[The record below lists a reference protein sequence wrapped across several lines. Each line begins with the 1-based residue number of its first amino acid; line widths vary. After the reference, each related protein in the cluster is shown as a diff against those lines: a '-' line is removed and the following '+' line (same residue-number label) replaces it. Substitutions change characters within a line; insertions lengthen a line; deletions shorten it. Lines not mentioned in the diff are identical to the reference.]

1 MGRRETYH
9 ARLKGNLYMR
19 ETIPLRKTKVC
30 CLSLFLLALCLLPS
44 QQVRADGGAPD
55 LAYVAGAAQ
64 GLGIVD
70 VAQQKLTQKFD
81 VAGDPHMILLSP
93 DGRLL
98 YTTEAAADRVVAL
111 AAKTGQVI
119 CSYAFPG
126 HPSLLALSTDGT
138 VLYAAGENETTIV
151 ALNAQTCQLQHSF
164 QNAEPVSW
172 LASTL
177 SDAQSNQLWVAGTTS
192 VSVVDEQWQLIASIA
207 VTGGPRFISLPN
219 SLTAYVATRQGTID
233 AIDMSTFQVFDT
245 IDLGGTFGP
254 MDFDAATEEIY
265 VPDMQHNQI
274 DVIASLLDGSPFPPE
289 PEQVI
294 HLNGVPESIAITYD
308 GQLGF
313 VALSDGRIA
322 MLDIPGRSLAATIPV
337 GGQPHFIVTG
347 PYPPASIPT
356 PILQQENTAPPVIL
370 LLAST
375 GVLAIGALIGAFW
388 LIRAQRKK
396 RTSR

>member
-1 MGRRETYH
+1 M
-9 ARLKGNLYMR
+9 
-19 ETIPLRKTKVC
+19 RKTNSLVKIKVC
-30 CLSLFLLALCLLPS
+30 CLSLFLLALCAFPT
-44 QQVRADGGAPD
+44 QQVHADGGAPD

-64 GLGIVD
+64 GIGIVN
-70 VAQQKLTQKFD
+70 VAQQKLAQKFA
-81 VAGDPHMILLSP
+81 VAGDPRMILLSL
-93 DGRLL
+93 DGSLL
-98 YTTEAAADRVVAL
+98 YATQSAAGRVVAL
-111 AAKTGQVI
+111 AAKTGQII

-126 HPSLLALSTDGT
+126 HPSLLALSPDGT

-164 QNAEPVSW
+164 QNAEPIAW
-172 LASTL
+172 LAS
-177 SDAQSNQLWVAGTTS
+177 SPDGQLWVAGTTS
-192 VSVVDEQWQLIASIA
+192 VSVVDEQWQVIASIPVA
-207 VTGGPRFISLPN
+207 GGPRFLSLPN
-219 SLTAYVATRQGTID
+219 ELTAYVATRQGTID
-233 AIDMSTFQVFDT
+233 AIDMSTYQVFDT

-274 DVIASLLDGSPFPPE
+274 VVIASLLDEPPFPQE

-294 HLNGVPESIAITYD
+294 HLDGTPESIAITFD

-322 MLDIPGRSLAATIPV
+322 MLDIPGRSLVATIPV

-347 PYPPASIPT
+347 PYPPAGVPT
-356 PILQQENTAPPVIL
+356 PISQQEHAAPPIIP

-388 LIRAQRKK
+388 LIRLQRKK
-396 RTSR
+396 GRSNR